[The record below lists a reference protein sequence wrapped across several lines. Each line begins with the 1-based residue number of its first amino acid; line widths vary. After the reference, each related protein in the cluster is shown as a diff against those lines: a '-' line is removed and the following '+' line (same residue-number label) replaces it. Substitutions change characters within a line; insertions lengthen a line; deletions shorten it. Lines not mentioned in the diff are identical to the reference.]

1 MKSIIA
7 RNIKRIIE
15 ESGYK
20 QAAIAKKAGYTPG
33 MFSNMLN
40 GRVLPILWWIA
51 PKSNLF
57 LLLPKCHQKVRRSP
71 LSMTAES
78 MP

>member
-33 MFSNMLN
+33 LFSNMLN

-51 PKSNLF
+51 PKLILF
-57 LLLPKCHQKVRRSP
+57 YRFQTGGLFPRFIISR
-71 LSMTAES
+71 E
-78 MP
+78 

>member
-40 GRVLPILWWIA
+40 GRKLISYYDIPPIATALGVT
-51 PKSNLF
+51 PNDLF
-57 LLLPKCHQKVRRSP
+57 DYQMERDAS
-71 LSMTAES
+71 
-78 MP
+78 